1 MADQLDIDNLVRQ
14 LQDLVPALSNLTKT
28 PTTGGSD
35 TGKGT
40 DRIVMAIAKLSAK
53 LDQNTNSK
61 VKENLEI
68 AKFTK
73 EIEDAAKA
81 SEKLQEQQKAAAD
94 AQAKQDEANLK
105 AQEAQNEALRR
116 STLSAQELAKEDRER
131 AKSEKIANA
140 ANELEKRRKK
150 EYAQKEIKTAGDLI
164 NEYGRGVTGTA
175 ALREKFEGLGGTSMG
190 TAVTLK
196 LVTAGLDSFVKAM
209 SQYVGAI
216 YEGEQGAMVA
226 AKSVTTFA
234 DTLGGAMQV
243 LGGIL
248 ILIPGFQ
255 LAGAGLLAVGTA
267 GKLAAKAN
275 EKVAEMSDRLYGSY
289 QELSKVGVTA
299 SDGMTGVAASAQKLG
314 YGLDKIGQSQFIKLM
329 SEASKDLS
337 MFAGSAVEG
346 RKRFGE
352 LSGDLVRSDL
362 GRQFMNLGM
371 SVDDINSGVAGFLKQ
386 QVSLGRAQVMSDKQV
401 QAGATDYLKTMD
413 ALTKLTGIQKK
424 ELESQLDANRRNERF
439 RAAIE
444 KVRQEQGDTAAQNL
458 EYNMAVMSER
468 FPNLSKGLMDVAAGF
483 IDTEEAA
490 KVTRAGLQNIP
501 QLMTRG
507 LGEGF
512 KEMGQQTKRVTE
524 TFGALGRFGGYG
536 GAFGDLNESIKA
548 SSMGFDDAAA
558 RARQLIIEQ
567 DKQARGASDGT
578 AAATDLRRAQ
588 LNTKDS
594 LQDFVKAGVQP
605 STTAMKSFSSAIDV
619 VTNKILGRPN
629 PSATTSGPPTTG
641 NTQPTA
647 NTGAGPAPT
656 ATTGGGA
663 AVGNANLTRQ
673 ADQARQASLADKIIQ
688 AESGGRNI
696 GNIGGTTTAFGLA
709 QFTQPTFEG
718 MAKQAGPT
726 NPLYGKTFE
735 DYKADV
741 GLQREA
747 LRQLMDQNR
756 QSLAKKGLPT
766 TDPAIYLA
774 HFLGATGASRV
785 LSMPDDAPITAAV
798 SAEAMAKNP
807 GVFKN
812 IATIGDLK
820 GWASQKMGGVGYAAM
835 GGIVPAR
842 RGGTPIIAGEA
853 GLNEAFVPL
862 PNGKSIPV
870 TVNFAEVI
878 SKSTSGFGPL
888 ADIIEQIQTS
898 IGAKTDVTAL
908 SQAFRSVLAD
918 VMQQTGQRGGD
929 ANPAMIQLLADLVSL
944 QRDNNST
951 TKRLLQVSAN

>member
-1 MADQLDIDNLVRQ
+1 
-14 LQDLVPALSNLTKT
+14 
-28 PTTGGSD
+28 
-35 TGKGT
+35 
-40 DRIVMAIAKLSAK
+40 
-53 LDQNTNSK
+53 
-61 VKENLEI
+61 
-68 AKFTK
+68 
-73 EIEDAAKA
+73 
-81 SEKLQEQQKAAAD
+81 
-94 AQAKQDEANLK
+94 
-105 AQEAQNEALRR
+105 
-116 STLSAQELAKEDRER
+116 
-131 AKSEKIANA
+131 
-140 ANELEKRRKK
+140 
-150 EYAQKEIKTAGDLI
+150 
-164 NEYGRGVTGTA
+164 
-175 ALREKFEGLGGTSMG
+175 
-190 TAVTLK
+190 
-196 LVTAGLDSFVKAM
+196 
-209 SQYVGAI
+209 
-216 YEGEQGAMVA
+216 
-226 AKSVTTFA
+226 
-234 DTLGGAMQV
+234 
-243 LGGIL
+243 
-248 ILIPGFQ
+248 
-255 LAGAGLLAVGTA
+255 
-267 GKLAAKAN
+267 
-275 EKVAEMSDRLYGSY
+275 
-289 QELSKVGVTA
+289 
-299 SDGMTGVAASAQKLG
+299 
-314 YGLDKIGQSQFIKLM
+314 
-329 SEASKDLS
+329 
-337 MFAGSAVEG
+337 
-346 RKRFGE
+346 
-352 LSGDLVRSDL
+352 
-362 GRQFMNLGM
+362 
-371 SVDDINSGVAGFLKQ
+371 
-386 QVSLGRAQVMSDKQV
+386 
-401 QAGATDYLKTMD
+401 MD

-444 KVRQEQGDTAAQNL
+444 KVRQEQGNDAAQNL

-501 QLMTRG
+501 QLMTKG

-524 TFGALGRFGGYG
+524 TFGSLGRFGGYG

-567 DKQARGASDGT
+567 DKQARGANDGT

-594 LQDFVKAGVQP
+594 LQDFVKAGVKP
-605 STTAMKSFSSAIDV
+605 GTEAMKSFSSAVDV

-641 NTQPTA
+641 TNLPTA

-663 AVGNANLTRQ
+663 AVGNPNLTRQ
-673 ADQARQASLADKIIQ
+673 ADRARQSSLAEKIIQ

-696 GNIGGTTTAFGLA
+696 GNIGGTSSAFGIA
-709 QFTQPTFEG
+709 QFTKGTFEG

-756 QSLAKKGLPT
+756 QSLARQGLPT

-798 SAEAMAKNP
+798 SAEAMAANT

-820 GWASQKMGGVGYAAM
+820 GWASQKMGGVGYAAT

-842 RGGTPIIAGEA
+842 RGGTQIIAGEA

-870 TVNFAEVI
+870 TVSFADLLSKSKPGFGPQADITNFAKVI
-878 SKSTSGFGPL
+878 SKATSGLSPL
-888 ADIIEQIQTS
+888 GDIIEQLQTS
-898 IGAKTDVTAL
+898 ISAKTDVTAI

-918 VMQQTGQRGGD
+918 VMQQTGQRGSD

-951 TKRLLQVSAN
+951 AKRLLQVSAN

>member
-1 MADQLDIDNLVRQ
+1 MADQLDIDNLVRE
-14 LQDLVPALSNLTKT
+14 LANLVPALSNLTKT

-35 TGKGT
+35 ANRGT
-40 DRIVMAIAKLSAK
+40 DKIVMAIGKLSAK

-216 YEGEQGAMVA
+216 YEGEQGAIVA
-226 AKSVTTFA
+226 AKSITTFA
-234 DTLGGAMQV
+234 DGLGGAMQA
-243 LGGIL
+243 LGGIML
-248 ILIPGFQ
+248 LIPGFQ

-267 GKLAAKAN
+267 GKVAAKAN

-314 YGLDKIGQSQFIKLM
+314 YGLDKVGQSQFIKLM
-329 SEASKDLS
+329 TDASKDLS

-386 QVSLGRAQVMSDKQV
+386 QVSLGRAQVMTDKQV

-424 ELESQLDANRRNERF
+424 ELESQIDSNRRNERF

-444 KVRQEQGDTAAQNL
+444 KVRMEQGDTAAQNL

-567 DKQARGASDGT
+567 DKQAKGASDGT

-605 STTAMKSFSSAIDV
+605 STTAMKSFSSAVDV

-629 PSATTSGPPTTG
+629 PSATT
-641 NTQPTA
+641 
-647 NTGAGPAPT
+647 GPAPA

-673 ADQARQASLADKIIQ
+673 ADQARQSSLADKIIQ

-898 IGAKTDVTAL
+898 IGAKTDVNAL
-908 SQAFRSVLAD
+908 SQAFRSVLTE
-918 VMQQTGQRGGD
+918 VMQQTGQQGGD
-929 ANPAMIQLLADLVSL
+929 TNPVMIQLLADLVNL

-951 TKRLLQVSAN
+951 ARRLLQVSAN